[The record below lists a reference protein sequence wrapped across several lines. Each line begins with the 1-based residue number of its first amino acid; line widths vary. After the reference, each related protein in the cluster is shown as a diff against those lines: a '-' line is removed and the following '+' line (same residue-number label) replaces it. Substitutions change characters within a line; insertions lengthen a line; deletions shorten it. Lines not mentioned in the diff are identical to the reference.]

1 MIGDQRKFL
10 SMIIA
15 LDHEEAPDWAKAHG
29 LEYTDPESFS
39 QLPEVQEEVARAV
52 AEANE
57 TVARVEQVKK
67 WVIVPDVWTPDSGEI
82 TPSLKLKRRV
92 VLDKYAEQIESMY
105 AGV

>member
-1 MIGDQRKFL
+1 
-10 SMIIA
+10 MIIA
-15 LDHEEAPDWAKAHG
+15 LDHEEAPEWAAAHG
-29 LEYTDPESFS
+29 LEFHDLGSFS
-39 QLPEVQEEVARAV
+39 RLPEVQEEVARAV

-92 VLDKYAEQIESMY
+92 VLDKYAEEIESMY